1 MLAGE
6 NEIPAYIFMLKMFF
20 GPVRQTKQESHG
32 IATKCMKC
40 QISDDTFTFKGVLIP
55 INSVRNY
62 NFALIVSRPMS
73 KKLYVEGRSREGLLT
88 NHS

>member
-55 INSVRNY
+55 